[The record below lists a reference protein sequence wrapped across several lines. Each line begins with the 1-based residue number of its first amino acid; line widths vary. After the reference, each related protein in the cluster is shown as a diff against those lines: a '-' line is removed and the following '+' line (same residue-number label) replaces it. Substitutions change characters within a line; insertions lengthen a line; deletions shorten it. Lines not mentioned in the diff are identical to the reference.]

1 MSSTISHAFGCKSYI
16 MQQQDEKKNSIKNKI
31 MMPSYEY
38 TFNLSNEGHNKKIMM
53 DLQSSFSKLSS
64 LLPKSDFPLTS
75 SSSLLSLLKL
85 NNLITN
91 YIEYFTLIIRY
102 YDYYGDGTENGWMQS
117 ISTPIIS
124 IDNIEIPDNFY
135 YWLFNYN
142 NSFEYGNS
150 LFGFDQ
156 YAQYLTLNLS
166 KFNLYDD
173 SIIKVTGK
181 FQQVSYMS
189 ITLQKNIILYLNNNS
204 TLGVSLY
211 ADTILDYE
219 VKTIINDDNN
229 DDDNVDDRDDD
240 DDNVDDNVY
249 ETVKIDENNTH
260 QLLNPYIVGNPS
272 VMSYVAPTQSS
283 HDHHKD
289 DGLNNVLSSIYQHNY
304 HDNNDYNHQQQH
316 KNDSINGYIPVYRV
330 DHTSSTLFST
340 DDIAEDGC
348 SRCYLYA
355 KKSTTRN
362 DEIIILRM
370 NLPTTFFDDYSP
382 DKIFNSYQ
390 TRYFSVSSAIANTD
404 TNTSSDNTDFI
415 HLDHHYQSRDR
426 DHQKEITNDKDKRSS
441 STSLSSLSNK
451 KSPLYY
457 GVNSRLV
464 KPYIDDL
471 GYFYVFFAP
480 NDFTMNLALEQGLG
494 EDSLIPPVMSWG
506 QYKGYVLGKM

>member
-1 MSSTISHAFGCKSYI
+1 
-16 MQQQDEKKNSIKNKI
+16 
-31 MMPSYEY
+31 
-38 TFNLSNEGHNKKIMM
+38 
-53 DLQSSFSKLSS
+53 
-64 LLPKSDFPLTS
+64 
-75 SSSLLSLLKL
+75 
-85 NNLITN
+85 
-91 YIEYFTLIIRY
+91 
-102 YDYYGDGTENGWMQS
+102 MQS

-124 IDNIEIPDNFY
+124 IDSIEIPDTLY

-142 NSFEYGNS
+142 NSFEYGNT

-189 ITLQKNIILYLNNNS
+189 ITLQNNIILYLNNNS
-204 TLGVSLY
+204 SLGVSLY
-211 ADTILDYE
+211 TDTVLDYE
-219 VKTIINDDNN
+219 VKVILNDDDN

-240 DDNVDDNVY
+240 DNVDDDDY
-249 ETVKIDENNTH
+249 ETVKIDENNINDNDNNTH

-272 VMSYVAPTQSS
+272 VMSYVAPTQSLN
-283 HDHHKD
+283 DHHKD
-289 DGLNNVLSSIYQHNY
+289 DGLNYVLSSIYNHND
-304 HDNNDYNHQQQH
+304 HDNDDYHQQKH
-316 KNDSINGYIPVYRV
+316 KNDSIDGSIPIYRV

-370 NLPTTFFDDYSP
+370 NLPTTFFDDFSP

-390 TRYFSVSSAIANTD
+390 TRYFSVSSAVANTD
-404 TNTSSDNTDFI
+404 TNTSSDSTDLI
-415 HLDHHYQSRDR
+415 HLDHHYQNNDR
-426 DHQKEITNDKDKRSS
+426 DSNDKAKRSS
-441 STSLSSLSNK
+441 SSSLLLSS
-451 KSPLYY
+451 SPLFY

-506 QYKGYVLGKM
+506 QYKGYVLGKML

>member
-1 MSSTISHAFGCKSYI
+1 
-16 MQQQDEKKNSIKNKI
+16 
-31 MMPSYEY
+31 
-38 TFNLSNEGHNKKIMM
+38 
-53 DLQSSFSKLSS
+53 
-64 LLPKSDFPLTS
+64 
-75 SSSLLSLLKL
+75 
-85 NNLITN
+85 
-91 YIEYFTLIIRY
+91 
-102 YDYYGDGTENGWMQS
+102 
-117 ISTPIIS
+117 
-124 IDNIEIPDNFY
+124 
-135 YWLFNYN
+135 
-142 NSFEYGNS
+142 
-150 LFGFDQ
+150 
-156 YAQYLTLNLS
+156 LNLS

-173 SIIKVTGK
+173 SLIKVTGK
-181 FQQVSYMS
+181 FQQISYMS

-240 DDNVDDNVY
+240 DDNVDDNDY

-289 DGLNNVLSSIYQHNY
+289 DGLNNVLSSIYHHND

-480 NDFTMNLALEQGLG
+480 NNFTMNLALEQGLG